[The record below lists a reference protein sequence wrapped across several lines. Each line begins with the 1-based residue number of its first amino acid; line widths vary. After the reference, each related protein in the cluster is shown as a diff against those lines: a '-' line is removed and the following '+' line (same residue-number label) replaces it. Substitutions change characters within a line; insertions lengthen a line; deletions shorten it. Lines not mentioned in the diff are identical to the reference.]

1 MEESCDFL
9 DRIQIGLA
17 RLKCYEAAKFIMVEL
32 SEMLSVLRRALSN
45 WLLHRGPRL
54 GAALA
59 YYAVFSLGP
68 LILLVSAVAGYF
80 LGSEAVSHSVASQYR
95 SVVGDA
101 GAKAIDAMIQGAAS
115 TSGARS
121 ATIVGIALLIV
132 AAIGIVV
139 QLKDALNT
147 VWQVENSS
155 EADGG
160 SWMSYIRSYAI
171 AVAGVLALGFLLA
184 VSLLLSTALAA
195 AATILAQ
202 AEEGALWQVLETIV
216 SLGILTV
223 LFALMFKYLP
233 DTVVAWRSVWPGA
246 FLTAILFQAGKLVIA
261 WYVGTQGLESTYGA
275 ASSLV
280 VLLIWI
286 YYAAQILLFGAE
298 VTHVLAEDQVS
309 AVGGRAE
316 AR

>member
-1 MEESCDFL
+1 
-9 DRIQIGLA
+9 
-17 RLKCYEAAKFIMVEL
+17 
-32 SEMLSVLRRALSN
+32 
-45 WLLHRGPRL
+45 
-54 GAALA
+54 
-59 YYAVFSLGP
+59 
-68 LILLVSAVAGYF
+68 
-80 LGSEAVSHSVASQYR
+80 
-95 SVVGDA
+95 VVGDA
-101 GAKAIDAMIQGAAS
+101 GAKAIDAMIEGAAS